1 MERLGEFQV
10 ENLLLQAIF
19 ERSSEAIVVVDGQ
32 NQLVAVNPS
41 TCELFGLDVEE
52 LVGKSIIEFFPS
64 YVNQREEES
73 FAQGSITQDDISQDN
88 ITQGNIAQVYIQNQN
103 GSIQTLEYS
112 RVDEILPD
120 YSLLIIRDVTNLKRA
135 VTQELYLQ
143 HQRIELFS
151 EVTLKI
157 RQSLQLKE
165 ILQTAVTEVQRILKA
180 DRVLIYQV
188 FPDGTGKPISEAVL
202 PNYAPILGVEFP
214 EEVFP
219 QDYRELYGQGR
230 VKAISDIRSHDVGLA
245 ECLIEFMDE
254 WMVKAKLVV
263 PILQNIQ
270 STSSRSSTSSH
281 DSTKAD
287 VSVSQIDSSNTSN
300 TSNNQNKN
308 NQTNQIC
315 VSLWGLLIAH
325 QCENT
330 REWTE
335 FELELMQQ
343 LADQIGIALSQG
355 ELLENLE
362 GLVIE
367 RTANLQQEINERLEV
382 EAALRRSEE
391 QLRLIANGLPVLIA
405 YVDKYQRYRFNNEA
419 YQTWLGL
426 SPNQIYGCHLQKVHG
441 EEEYNKIQNYIETV
455 LSGEQITYEN
465 DTTFKDG
472 CIHSVNVTYIPHIH
486 EPKYEPESEEV
497 SDQSSLVQNSSTQN
511 SLTQNSLVKGFF
523 ALTSDI
529 SDRIAIERMKD
540 EFISVVSHEL
550 RTPLTSIHSSLK
562 ILATGKL
569 GNLSSKGQRMLNI
582 ADEQTE
588 RLVRLVNNVLDLQS
602 IQSGKITMNKKAC
615 KVTELLVEATQA
627 MQMMAQ
633 EHGVKLFTE
642 SVSFIVW
649 ADRDYIIQTLTNL
662 LSNAIKFSPPDSCV
676 SLSAKM
682 ELPVKKSRN
691 KSKNKNKNKTQN
703 KAQNKQ
709 LETHI
714 PSYVTFAVQDKGQ
727 GIPENQLEN
736 IFERFQQVDSSDS
749 RKKGGTGLGL
759 TICRQII
766 KEHGGRIW
774 VESNFGIGSTFYFT
788 LPVLSNY
795 PED

>member
-1 MERLGEFQV
+1 MESFGECKV
-10 ENLLLQAIF
+10 EKLLLQAIF
-19 ERSSEAIVVVDGQ
+19 DRSWEAMVIVDQQ
-32 NQLVAVNPS
+32 NRFVAVNPS
-41 TCELFGLDVEE
+41 ACKLFESSPEE
-52 LVGKSIIEFFPS
+52 LISKSILDFFPYS
-64 YVNQREEES
+64 LDTTEE
-73 FAQGSITQDDISQDN
+73 QN
-88 ITQGNIAQVYIQNQN
+88 IVTIEIPQIN
-103 GSIQTLEYS
+103 GTIQTIEYTK
-112 RVDEILPD
+112 VEGILPT
-120 YSLLIIRDVTNLKRA
+120 YTLLIFRDVTHLKRSA
-135 VTQELYLQ
+135 AAELHLQ
-143 HQRIELFS
+143 HQRIQLFS

-188 FPDGTGKPISEAVL
+188 LPNGTGIPISEAVL
-202 PNYAPILGVEFP
+202 PNYSPILGMEFP

-219 QDYRELYGQGR
+219 PEYRELYAQGR
-230 VKAISDIRSHDVGLA
+230 VQAISNVHSPDANLA

-270 STSSRSSTSSH
+270 PKTG
-281 DSTKAD
+281 K
-287 VSVSQIDSSNTSN
+287 
-300 TSNNQNKN
+300 NQV
-308 NQTNQIC
+308 C
-315 VSLWGLLIAH
+315 VRLWGLLIAH
-325 QCENT
+325 QCQTT

-343 LADQIGIALSQG
+343 LADQMGIALSQG

-362 GLVIE
+362 ELVAE

-405 YVDKYQRYRFNNEA
+405 YVDKHQRYRFNNEA

-426 SPNQIYGCHLQKVHG
+426 SPTEIYGCHLQGVH
-441 EEEYNKIQNYIETV
+441 EQQEYKKIQEHIEAA
-455 LSGEQITYEN
+455 LSGKQVTYEN
-465 DTTFKDG
+465 DIPFQDG
-472 CIHSVNVTYIPHIH
+472 CIHSVNVTYIPHINQQ
-486 EPKYEPESEEV
+486 EKDE
-497 SDQSSLVQNSSTQN
+497 
-511 SLTQNSLVKGFF
+511 VKGFF
-523 ALTSDI
+523 ALSSDI

-615 KVTELLVEATQA
+615 KATELMIEATQA

-633 EHGVKLFTE
+633 EHGVKLFAE
-642 SVSFIVW
+642 SVSLVVW

-662 LSNAIKFSPPDSCV
+662 LSNAIKFSPSNSCV
-676 SLSAKM
+676 WLLAKM
-682 ELPVKKSRN
+682 EETKK
-691 KSKNKNKNKTQN
+691 KNISYNPQGKTN
-703 KAQNKQ
+703 
-709 LETHI
+709 
-714 PSYVTFAVQDKGQ
+714 SYVTFAVKDKGQ

-766 KEHGGRIW
+766 KEHGGDIW
-774 VESNFGIGSTFYFT
+774 VESRKGDGSTFYFT
-788 LPVLSNY
+788 LPALINV
-795 PED
+795 PE